1 MPSTNG
7 KIRKKT
13 KSKLA
18 TKSRKT
24 SRPHKASRTSS
35 SHSRRKTAA
44 KKDDVTYVYECT
56 RPGCGY
62 KIWRDEKGESGQLRN
77 DLKCPKCHHVEFRCL
92 GKEDLPESF
101 QVPTPTN
108 PVDFDAVKTSEIGS
122 N

>member
-18 TKSRKT
+18 TKSRTT

-35 SHSRRKTAA
+35 SHSGRKTAA

-56 RPGCGY
+56 RPACGY
-62 KIWRDEKGESGQLRN
+62 KIWRDEKGEPGQLRT
-77 DLKCPKCHHVEFRCL
+77 DLKCPKCHHVEFGCL
-92 GKEDLPESF
+92 GKVELPESLQF
-101 QVPTPTN
+101 P
-108 PVDFDAVKTSEIGS
+108 
-122 N
+122 